1 MAIQGG
7 MDVYKA
13 LGAEKNL
20 SYRSDT
26 PSGTGHCSYTYNFTD
41 MVVKNITKFL
51 KTQPAETGGIVAGS
65 GGTVTVRTG
74 STGQRHRFR
83 TTPNCTKP
91 TDTPFRGTCFN
102 LILSDSFGNLTDSGS
117 IR

>member
-13 LGAEKNL
+13 LVAEKNL

-65 GGTVTVRTG
+65 GGTVNRSDWIDWTAPPL
-74 STGQRHRFR
+74 QDD
-83 TTPNCTKP
+83 TKLYE
-91 TDTPFRGTCFN
+91 TD
-102 LILSDSFGNLTDSGS
+102 
-117 IR
+117 